1 MQVDGLE
8 MRAYGDKRDEGVTE
22 TVSSSSSPPT
32 HRRLQLA
39 EPGPVT
45 GAVQDN
51 EKERL
56 LSASFNSLLCTSIV
70 FDPRWHNSHLGPS
83 FAGHMFL
90 RAHRDNENNQM
101 IPASTTA

>member
-51 EKERL
+51 
-56 LSASFNSLLCTSIV
+56 
-70 FDPRWHNSHLGPS
+70 DPRESVRPSAPGP
-83 FAGHMFL
+83 
-90 RAHRDNENNQM
+90 
-101 IPASTTA
+101 TTTQVATGGRMTP